1 MFRRAF
7 MMGALVLAPV
17 VAAAQQPCTTDARSV
32 VNVVYQ
38 HILERGADNA
48 SGPLADRLDR
58 GNVTVRELIREMAK
72 SREHLSRFLQGQSH
86 EEGVALLYR
95 HLLGRE
101 PDPEG
106 MRAYTAIIKNQGVN
120 QAIDGLL
127 NSDEYRRN
135 AGEWGVPGSGIRY
148 CAPGTTSSN
157 TTTGT
162 TATNVNGRMRYRGM
176 DRNND
181 GAISRSEWT
190 GTRESFVV
198 NDWNGDNVL
207 SGDEVMPGAQR
218 NANNNNNNNN
228 RVMNPAR
235 FRDLDTDR
243 DGNIDR
249 GEWRDSA
256 DAFDW
261 LDRDNNN
268 LLSRAEVTGRTGA
281 AAQPQPTAAVDPFDE
296 LDTNNDGRVSLREY
310 RWSRRQFVE
319 QDTNDDG
326 VLTRR
331 EFNETGGVPT
341 SGVR

>member
-7 MMGALVLAPV
+7 MLGALVLAPV
-17 VAAAQQPCTTDARSV
+17 AAAAQQPCTTDARSV
-32 VNVVYQ
+32 INVVYQ

-58 GNVTVRELIREMAK
+58 GTVTVRELIREVAK

-86 EEGVALLYR
+86 EEGVNILYR
-95 HLLGRE
+95 HLMGRE
-101 PDPEG
+101 PDAEG
-106 MRAYTAIIKNQGVN
+106 MRAYTAILRSQGVS

-135 AGEWGVPGSGIRY
+135 AGDWGVPGSGIRY

-157 TTTGT
+157 TTGNRVN
-162 TATNVNGRMRYRGM
+162 TNARMRFRAM

-181 GAISRSEWT
+181 GAIARSEWT

-207 SGDEVMPGAQR
+207 SGEEVVTGGQR
-218 NANNNNNNNN
+218 TADNTA
-228 RVMNPAR
+228 RAMNPAR
-235 FRDLDTDR
+235 FRDIDVDR
-243 DGNIDR
+243 DGYIER

-261 LDRDNNN
+261 LDRNNDN
-268 LLSRAEVTGRTGA
+268 LLSRAEVTGRAGA
-281 AAQPQPTAAVDPFDE
+281 AAQPQPSPVIDPFDE
-296 LDTNNDGRVSLREY
+296 LDANNDGRISLREY

-319 QDTNDDG
+319 QDMNDDG

-341 SGVR
+341 TGLR

>member
-7 MMGALVLAPV
+7 MMGALVLAPA
-17 VAAAQQPCTTDARSV
+17 VATAQQPCTTDARSV
-32 VNVVYQ
+32 INVVYQ
-38 HILERGADNA
+38 HVLERGADNA
-48 SGPLADRLDR
+48 SGALSDRLDR
-58 GNVTVRELIREMAK
+58 GTVTVRELIREVAK

-86 EEGVALLYR
+86 EQGVTVLYR
-95 HLLGRE
+95 HLMGRE

-106 MRAYTAIIKNQGVN
+106 MRAYTAILKNQGVS

-135 AGEWGVPGSGIRY
+135 AGDWGVPGSGIRY

-157 TTTGT
+157 TPGNTIN
-162 TATNVNGRMRYRGM
+162 TNARMRFRGM

-181 GAISRSEWT
+181 GAISRTEWN

-207 SGDEVMPGAQR
+207 SGEEVAPGAQR
-218 NANNNNNNNN
+218 NANNN
-228 RVMNPAR
+228 RAVNPAR
-235 FRDLDTDR
+235 FRDLDVDR
-243 DGNIDR
+243 DGFIER
-249 GEWRDSA
+249 AEWRDSA

-261 LDRDNNN
+261 LDRNNDN
-268 LLSRAEVTGRTGA
+268 LLSRAEVAGRTGA
-281 AAQPQPTAAVDPFDE
+281 AAQPAPAVDPFDE
-296 LDTNNDGRVSLREY
+296 LDANNDGRVSLREY
-310 RWSRRQFVE
+310 RWSRRQFIE

-331 EFNETGGVPT
+331 EFNDTGGVPT